1 MILDDLRD
9 SDKRLWQL
17 RLQNL
22 EKEHDRTFG
31 SGSCKQTN
39 TKDDIRKVAL
49 ELIEKAAKPQY
60 VITGNIAE
68 ERAKADE
75 MMRLNEIKTQ
85 AMLGYINGVCA
96 MARKLTEGGQKND
109 N

>member
-1 MILDDLRD
+1 MNITAD
-9 SDKRLWQL
+9 
-17 RLQNL
+17 
-22 EKEHDRTFG
+22 E
-31 SGSCKQTN
+31 
-39 TKDDIRKVAL
+39 IRKAAL

-85 AMLGYINGVCA
+85 AMLGYINGVCEIT
-96 MARKLTEGGQKND
+96 RKLTEGEQKND

>member
-1 MILDDLRD
+1 MIDDLRD
-9 SDKRLWQL
+9 NNEMLWQL

-22 EKEHDRTFG
+22 EKEHDRVFG

-39 TKDDIRKVAL
+39 TKDDICRVAL
-49 ELIEKAAKPQY
+49 ELIEKATKPRY
-60 VITGNIAE
+60 VIAGNTAE

-96 MARKLTEGGQKND
+96 MTRKLTEGGQKND

>member
-1 MILDDLRD
+1 MMIDDLRD

-22 EKEHDRTFG
+22 EKEHDRIFG
-31 SGSCKQTN
+31 SGSCKRE
-39 TKDDIRKVAL
+39 DDIYKTAL
-49 ELIEKAAKPQY
+49 ALIEKVTMSQR
-60 VITGNIAE
+60 VTVGS
-68 ERAKADE
+68 KADE

-96 MARKLTEGGQKND
+96 MARKLTEGKQKND